1 MTFDVETRDGG
12 VAVVVPTGTVLGGP
26 EGAALHEC
34 LQAGEPSPRAVLD
47 LSPLTLV
54 NSSGLGQLVATLTTL
69 RGLGGDL
76 RLASVPPRV
85 EQLFVLTR
93 LSSVFQRFDSIEA
106 AVASFGAADDRRP
119 EAG

>member
-12 VAVVVPTGTVLGGP
+12 VAVVVPAGTVLGGP
-26 EGAALHEC
+26 EGADLHER
-34 LQAGEPSPRAVLD
+34 LQSTGMPARVVVD

-54 NSSGLGQLVATLTTL
+54 NSSGLGQLVSALTTL

-76 RLASVPPRV
+76 RLARVPPRV

-93 LSSVFQRFDSIEA
+93 LASVFQRFPDVDA
-106 AVASFGAADDRRP
+106 AVASFAGEAD

>member
-1 MTFDVETRDGG
+1 MTFDVETRDSG

-26 EGAALHEC
+26 EGADLHER
-34 LQAGEPSPRAVLD
+34 LQASGAPARVVVD

-54 NSSGLGQLVATLTTL
+54 NSSGLGQLVAALTTL
-69 RGLGGDL
+69 RSQGGDL

-93 LSSVFQRFDSIEA
+93 LASVFQRFPDVDA
-106 AVASFGAADDRRP
+106 AVASYGDAA
-119 EAG
+119 